1 MGDAPTATDGP
12 KPRRRYDSPVRRRH
26 AAETRERIIAAGSA
40 LAHETASWSW
50 RELTVRAVAER
61 AGVGERTV
69 YRHFAT
75 ERHLRNAVMERLND
89 EAGVDYE
96 AVDLATIGEVT
107 TKILG
112 SLEHF
117 AAGPTVHEPDD
128 PTFRAVDDR
137 RRAALLRAVEAETPT
152 WTSVQQAERG
162 RGVGRAL
169 EPAVVRAPGRRV
181 GPRPRAGDVD
191 GALADRPRHRGH
203 PRGPSAA
210 GWATGRATD
219 SATGIDNPGLTIVG
233 TTT

>member
-12 KPRRRYDSPVRRRH
+12 KPRRRYDSPVRRRR

-61 AGVGERTV
+61 AEVGERTV

-152 WTSVQQAERG
+152 WTSEQQASAAG
-162 RGVGRAL
+162 ALDVAL

-181 GPRPRAGDVD
+181 GSRPERATSTVLWLIALVTEAIREDRAPPDGPPGGPRATPP
-191 GALADRPRHRGH
+191 ASPPA
-203 PRGPSAA
+203 S
-210 GWATGRATD
+210 
-219 SATGIDNPGLTIVG
+219 
-233 TTT
+233 TTQG

>member
-1 MGDAPTATDGP
+1 MGDAPTAADGP
-12 KPRRRYDSPVRRRH
+12 KPRRRYDSPVRRRR

-40 LAHETASWSW
+40 LAHETASWNW
-50 RELTVRAVAER
+50 RDLTVRAVAER

-107 TKILG
+107 TKILR

-117 AAGPTVHEPDD
+117 AAGPTVREPDD

-137 RRAALLRAVEAETPT
+137 RRAALLRAVEAATPT
-152 WTSVQQAERG
+152 WTSEQQT
-162 RGVGRAL
+162 
-169 EPAVVRAPGRRV
+169 
-181 GPRPRAGDVD
+181 
-191 GALADRPRHRGH
+191 
-203 PRGPSAA
+203 SAA
-210 GWATGRATD
+210 GALDVLWNLPSYERLVDGWGLDGERATSTVLWLID
-219 SATGIDNPGLTIVG
+219 LVTEAIRDDQAPPGPPSATPPAAPPAS
-233 TTT
+233 TTQG